1 MCSCRGIYFSLDQAD
16 VQLLLDA
23 PNDREVLRIIQEDIE
38 ARWDEENL
46 LLLDKS
52 WDAIHRCLT
61 DGTLTCKQKNIKEK
75 VIIGGRQLY
84 KGSAYIIS
92 LKTSS
97 EVQEIVES
105 LQKINK
111 QWFSEKFYGLRKKR
125 SWFTWATCSDYEG
138 PLDKNDFEASWE
150 YFKELRCFFEKA
162 SQKKLSIIFLVD
174 Q

>member
-111 QWFSEKFYGLRKKR
+111 QWFSEKFYGLRKKDR
-125 SWFTWATCSDYEG
+125 GSHG
-138 PLDKNDFEASWE
+138 PHALITKGLLIKMILKHPGNTLKNSGAF
-150 YFKELRCFFEKA
+150 L
-162 SQKKLSIIFLVD
+162 KKHLKKSY